1 MPTETLTLN
10 DEKLSEELEILM
22 DTSMH
27 ISNFNNYLGKDNNS
41 RIIFSAP
48 FGMGKTTFLKKY
60 FKEYSNEYE
69 CFHLF
74 PVNYQ
79 VASNEDVFELLK
91 YDILNNIVKVGGL
104 IEETEK
110 IGKLLAV
117 QSYLMYGGGAATINL
132 FSNLLKL
139 GTKIDIKSFI
149 DFSKD
154 AKTHYDKLNEG
165 DSEKV
170 EEYLSELK
178 GRPGSIYEFDSIT
191 EIICEATK
199 KIKEN
204 NKKSVLV
211 LDDLDRI
218 DPSQIFRILNLFS
231 AHFDSNGIEKNK
243 FGFDKIILVCDYEN
257 IKNIFSHLYGEK
269 TDFTG
274 YINKFMSYP
283 HYSYSIV
290 EKVTDYVLTRIN
302 DEDLIEFPNVLK
314 HVLKEGFTRIINKK
328 QSNLRN
334 IQSILNN
341 EYANIIDKDV
351 EIKHNN
357 EVFTFSS
364 IGSLTKMLSCI
375 NLLGCEI
382 DEIFYATIEFN
393 NELFNL
399 VGPFWLKDTEYL
411 EKFLNYQP
419 SPICVENDIN
429 KGRIDKYYRNEDSFY
444 SSDATNYCK
453 SNFVS
458 FIKEIFDEYIK
469 NTNSTETIEVK
480 QVTKRKS
487 IRIRN

>member
-10 DEKLSEELEILM
+10 EEKLSEELETLM

-27 ISNFNNYLGKDNNS
+27 ISKFDNYLGKENNS

-60 FKEYSNEYE
+60 FKEYSNKYE

-91 YDILNNIVKVGGL
+91 YDILNNIVQVGGL
-104 IEETEK
+104 IEATEK

-154 AKTHYDKLNEG
+154 AKKHYDKLNEG
-165 DSEKV
+165 DGEKV
-170 EEYLSELK
+170 EEYLNESK
-178 GRPGSIYEFDSIT
+178 IKTGSIYEFDSIT
-191 EIICEATK
+191 EIICEANK
-199 KIKEN
+199 KIKEK

-274 YINKFMSYP
+274 YINKFMSYLP
-283 HYSYSIV
+283 YKYSIV
-290 EKVTDYVLTRIN
+290 DKVIDYVVENIKDKDLREYPDILKFVLERSYLSMLVENNQESKMANLRTIAMLINNKFPDINYEHIKVNPEGIIYMISPNGALSKLLSCMNLLLSNKEKILDIIEKLEMNKDKFNLIGSYWYLDKDVIANFTNLKRNEFIHKTEQGLIIKNFDITMINNHTENHILDYCSLRCRSIAKEVFKKCIN
-302 DEDLIEFPNVLK
+302 DEYLLSDK
-314 HVLKEGFTRIINKK
+314 II
-328 QSNLRN
+328 
-334 IQSILNN
+334 
-341 EYANIIDKDV
+341 
-351 EIKHNN
+351 H
-357 EVFTFSS
+357 T
-364 IGSLTKMLSCI
+364 
-375 NLLGCEI
+375 
-382 DEIFYATIEFN
+382 
-393 NELFNL
+393 
-399 VGPFWLKDTEYL
+399 
-411 EKFLNYQP
+411 
-419 SPICVENDIN
+419 
-429 KGRIDKYYRNEDSFY
+429 
-444 SSDATNYCK
+444 
-453 SNFVS
+453 
-458 FIKEIFDEYIK
+458 
-469 NTNSTETIEVK
+469 
-480 QVTKRKS
+480 
-487 IRIRN
+487 

>member
-1 MPTETLTLN
+1 
-10 DEKLSEELEILM
+10 
-22 DTSMH
+22 MH

-60 FKEYSNEYE
+60 FKEYSNKYE

-91 YDILNNIVKVGGL
+91 YDILNNIVQVGGL
-104 IEETEK
+104 IEATEK
-110 IGKLLAV
+110 IGKLLAI

-154 AKTHYDKLNEG
+154 AKKHYNMLNEG
-165 DSEKV
+165 DGEKV
-170 EEYLSELK
+170 EEYLNESK
-178 GRPGSIYEFDSIT
+178 IKAGSIYEFDSIT
-191 EIICEATK
+191 EIICEANK
-199 KIKEN
+199 KIKEK

-314 HVLKEGFTRIINKK
+314 HVLKEGFTRIINNK

-341 EYANIIDKDV
+341 EYANIIDKDI
-351 EIKHNN
+351 EIKLSN

-382 DEIFYATIEFN
+382 DEIFNTSIEFN
-393 NELFNL
+393 TELFNL

-419 SPICVENDIN
+419 SPSCVKNDIN
-429 KGRIDKYYRNEDSFY
+429 KSRIDKYYKNEGSFY
-444 SSDATNYCK
+444 SPDATNYCK
-453 SNFVS
+453 NNYIS

-469 NTNSTETIEVK
+469 NANAAEIIEAK
-480 QVTKRKS
+480 QVTKRKG
-487 IRIRN
+487 IRRIN